1 MNLVVG
7 NTSQLFPY
15 FKQYDENILG
25 VSSRD
30 FNFKNVKHYQF
41 DRVFLTFAEQRV
53 FLDRPVEF
61 FSKINVDYTLEV
73 INKLKY
79 NTKTFVLYSTSDLW
93 DQCEGEININTPF
106 NNRQT
111 SYIISKEILN
121 EKINDL
127 REKEGIDI
135 KIIYPFNFN
144 SPYRKPEFLFY
155 KFLKVILDKKPI
167 DVGSLDFYRD
177 LVHPKLIVEKS
188 FNCTSDEVVGS
199 GVLTHVK
206 SFYVDLLTHFGI
218 NYNEYVTEHDQHF
231 INVRKPFY
239 FNTDNLY
246 TTLLEDTIK
255 DIEHYKN
262 NVYGKNTIS

>member
-15 FKQYDENILG
+15 FKQYDGNILG
-25 VSSRD
+25 VSSRN
-30 FNFKNVKHYQF
+30 FNYENVRNHQF

-73 INKLKY
+73 IDKLKY
-79 NTKTFVLYSTSDLW
+79 NTKTFILYSTSDLW
-93 DQCEGEININTPF
+93 DQCEGEIDINTPF

-155 KFLKVILDKKPI
+155 KFLDVILNKKSI
-167 DVGSLDFYRD
+167 EVGNLDFYRD
-177 LVHPKLIVEKS
+177 LVHPKLIVERS
-188 FNCTSDEVVGS
+188 FECTQDEIVGS
-199 GVLTHVK
+199 GVLTNIKNFYVNLLHYFNINYDEYVFEKQEQFINLRK
-206 SFYVDLLTHFGI
+206 SFYLKT
-218 NYNEYVTEHDQHF
+218 NNKYN
-231 INVRKPFY
+231 
-239 FNTDNLY
+239 
-246 TTLLEDTIK
+246 TLLEDTIY
-255 DIEHYKN
+255 DIKKYKN
-262 NVYGKNTIS
+262 NL

>member
-15 FKQYDENILG
+15 FKQYDESILG
-25 VSSRD
+25 ISSRD
-30 FNFKNVKHYQF
+30 FDYQNIKHYQF

-53 FLDRPVEF
+53 FLDKPIEF

-93 DQCEGEININTPF
+93 DQCEGEIDINTPF

-127 REKEGIDI
+127 REKEDIDI

-155 KFLKVILDKKPI
+155 KFLDVVLNKKLI
-167 DVGSLDFYRD
+167 EVGNLDFYRD
-177 LVHPKLIVEKS
+177 IVHPKLIVERS
-188 FNCTSDEVVGS
+188 FNCYTDELVGS
-199 GVLTHVK
+199 GVLTNIK
-206 SFYVDLLTHFGI
+206 DFYINLLDYFNI
-218 NYNEYVTEHDQHF
+218 NYNEYVIEKPEHF
-231 INVRKPFY
+231 INSRKSFY
-239 FNTDNLY
+239 LKTNNKYTNL
-246 TTLLEDTIK
+246 LNDTIY
-255 DIEHYKN
+255 DIEQY
-262 NVYGKNTIS
+262 KNTIS